1 MSAEIKSLVLDT
13 WAGRRYYAVELVG
26 QTPKKAR
33 VRVLTPGGVMLPGRR
48 YVNCG
53 ETVLVPK
60 HAVVDLP
67 KDTHKVEQGYYDG
80 HLNGYGGVVDA
91 RDLPIAGASLILT
104 DTPYA
109 IGMADW
115 DTKTDNDTRFGCLP
129 YGFIQ
134 PRTNCTM
141 RTATED

>member
-1 MSAEIKSLVLDT
+1 MVLVMSAEIKSLVLDT
-13 WAGRRYYAVELVG
+13 WAGRRYYAVEIVG
-26 QTPKKAR
+26 QTPKKVR
-33 VRVLTPGGVMLPGRR
+33 VRVLTPGGAMLPGRR

-91 RDLPIAGASLILT
+91 R
-104 DTPYA
+104 
-109 IGMADW
+109 
-115 DTKTDNDTRFGCLP
+115 
-129 YGFIQ
+129 
-134 PRTNCTM
+134 
-141 RTATED
+141 

>member
-1 MSAEIKSLVLDT
+1 MAYVRNRAPGEVENLEKSLVLDT

-67 KDTHKVEQGYYDG
+67 KDAHKEDLELALAQARAEQQ
-80 HLNGYGGVVDA
+80 VA
-91 RDLPIAGASLILT
+91 
-104 DTPYA
+104 
-109 IGMADW
+109 
-115 DTKTDNDTRFGCLP
+115 K
-129 YGFIQ
+129 
-134 PRTNCTM
+134 
-141 RTATED
+141 

>member
-13 WAGRRYYAVELVG
+13 WAGRRDYAVEIVG
-26 QTPKKAR
+26 QTPRKVR

-53 ETVLVPK
+53 GIVLVPK

-80 HLNGYGGVVDA
+80 H
-91 RDLPIAGASLILT
+91 
-104 DTPYA
+104 
-109 IGMADW
+109 
-115 DTKTDNDTRFGCLP
+115 
-129 YGFIQ
+129 
-134 PRTNCTM
+134 
-141 RTATED
+141 

>member
-1 MSAEIKSLVLDT
+1 MDSLIAEQHGLKGIRKSVLLDT
-13 WAGRRYYAVELVG
+13 WAGRRYYAVEIVG
-26 QTPKKAR
+26 QTPKKVR

-80 HLNGYGGVVDA
+80 HELGQC
-91 RDLPIAGASLILT
+91 LT
-104 DTPYA
+104 VQQA
-109 IGMADW
+109 
-115 DTKTDNDTRFGCLP
+115 
-129 YGFIQ
+129 
-134 PRTNCTM
+134 
-141 RTATED
+141 

>member
-13 WAGRRYYAVELVG
+13 WA
-26 QTPKKAR
+26 
-33 VRVLTPGGVMLPGRR
+33 GRR

-91 RDLPIAGASLILT
+91 R
-104 DTPYA
+104 
-109 IGMADW
+109 
-115 DTKTDNDTRFGCLP
+115 
-129 YGFIQ
+129 
-134 PRTNCTM
+134 
-141 RTATED
+141 